1 MGTWVGGLSIC
12 TYSMYRYRRRG
23 EGGREERR
31 LKRGV
36 VGKRKGGGTED
47 RKERRRGVVGKR
59 RGGGT
64 EDRKESSRRRRGV
77 VGK

>member
-23 EGGREERR
+23 EGGRE
-31 LKRGV
+31 
-36 VGKRKGGGTED
+36 D

-59 RGGGT
+59 KGRGA
-64 EDRKESSRRRRGV
+64 EDRKESSSRRRGV
-77 VGK
+77 VGKRRGRDKRERKEEE

>member
-12 TYSMYRYRRRG
+12 TYSKYRYRRRG

-36 VGKRKGGGTED
+36 VGKRKGRGAED
-47 RKERRRGVVGKR
+47 RKESSSRRRGVVGKR
-59 RGGGT
+59 RGRDKR
-64 EDRKESSRRRRGV
+64 ERKEEE
-77 VGK
+77 